1 MGYIKYDTP
10 SEGIAVISD
19 VDPQYNHRT
28 ECWQIEESDGTI
40 VSIPRER
47 IVMVSTDHSGQRF
60 M

>member
-10 SEGIAVISD
+10 DEGIAVISD
-19 VDPQYNHRT
+19 VDPQYNQRT

-47 IVMVSTDHSGQRF
+47 IVMVGTDRSDQRF